1 MSIDPRLYETAR
13 ARQDERLER
22 SLAAYGV
29 RAPRVH
35 EHGVRHRTLRLLGRL
50 LGHQGNAA
58 HAPVGTRP

>member
-13 ARQDERLER
+13 ARQGERLER

-29 RAPRVH
+29 RTLHVH
-35 EHGVRHRTLRLLGRL
+35 DHGVRHRTVRLLGRL
-50 LGHQGNAA
+50 LRHQGNAA